1 MVDAAFHV
9 NAPPRKEMPRQTV
22 CGAGRSR
29 YRFASLSRSYAA
41 EPFVVDVF
49 EEVEDQLRTEQYKR
63 LALKALPWVAAAL
76 VAIVLIAGGW
86 YLYHKNHTE
95 KSEQAA
101 AAYQAAMDTAAKGD
115 FETAYKQ
122 FDEVA
127 KNAPAGYKAL
137 ALQVQ
142 GALRLQENRVKDAV
156 ALFDASAKA
165 APSGDKGLII
175 ADAARLKSALAL
187 MDEAPYAEIEG
198 RLKPLTED
206 DRPYRALALESLAL
220 AKINAGK
227 VKEAR
232 ADFESLRS
240 ALDASQGMIDRARAA
255 IDLIDSGGAAS
266 VPAVVK
272 AARDA
277 PAVPMM
283 APAPAPGGA
292 AQ

>member
-1 MVDAAFHV
+1 M
-9 NAPPRKEMPRQTV
+9 
-22 CGAGRSR
+22 
-29 YRFASLSRSYAA
+29 
-41 EPFVVDVF
+41 VDVF

-63 LALKALPWVAAAL
+63 AALKALPWVAGG
-76 VAIVLIAGGW
+76 LIAVALIFGGW
-86 YLYHKNHTE
+86 YALHKHQTKKAE
-95 KSEQAA
+95 ETAT
-101 AAYQAAMDTAAKGD
+101 AYQAALETAGKGD
-115 FETAYKQ
+115 FEAAYKQ
-122 FDEVA
+122 FDEIA
-127 KNAPAGYKAL
+127 KTAPKGYKAL

-165 APSGDKGLII
+165 APGGDEGLII

-206 DRPYRALALESLAL
+206 DRPYRAIALESLAL

-232 ADFESLRS
+232 ADFESLRN
-240 ALDASQGMIDRARAA
+240 ALDASQTMIQRARAA

-266 VPAVVK
+266 VPAIVK
-272 AARDA
+272 AAREA
-277 PAVPMM
+277 PPAPPMM
-283 APAPAPGGA
+283 PGGPMPGGA

>member
-1 MVDAAFHV
+1 M
-9 NAPPRKEMPRQTV
+9 
-22 CGAGRSR
+22 
-29 YRFASLSRSYAA
+29 
-41 EPFVVDVF
+41 VDVF

-76 VAIVLIAGGW
+76 VAIAVIVGG
-86 YLYHKNHTE
+86 LYFYQNHRTE
-95 KSEQAA
+95 KAEEAS
-101 AAYQAAMDTAAKGD
+101 AAYQAAMDIAAKGD
-115 FETAYKQ
+115 FEGAYKA

-127 KNAPAGYKAL
+127 KDAPRGYKAL

-142 GALRLQENRVKDAV
+142 GALRLQENRVTDAV

-165 APSGDKGLII
+165 APGGKQGLII

-232 ADFESLRS
+232 ADFESLRT
-240 ALDASQGMIDRARAA
+240 ALDASQGMIDRARSA

-266 VPAVVK
+266 VSAIVK
-272 AARDA
+272 AAREA
-277 PAVPMM
+277 PAMPMM
-283 APAPAPGGA
+283 APGGA